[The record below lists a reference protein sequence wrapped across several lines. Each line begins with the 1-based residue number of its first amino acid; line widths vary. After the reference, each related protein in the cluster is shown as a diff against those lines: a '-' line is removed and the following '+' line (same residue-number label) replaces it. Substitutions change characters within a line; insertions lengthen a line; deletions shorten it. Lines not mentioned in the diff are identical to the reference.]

1 MNRVLLSGVVLLL
14 AGCTVGPDFERPA
27 PPMQS
32 GYDLATLP
40 AEERVKE
47 SGPRREAGALPADWW
62 RLLKS
67 PSLDQ
72 TERLALTGN
81 NTLIA
86 AKATLRQA
94 EQAIIAAQSAY
105 WPQVSL
111 SGGVQR
117 NGSGGF
123 TPQGGGTSSNFFSLG
138 PTVSYTAD
146 LFGATARAVEESR
159 AQADYQRMEL
169 AEAELTLAGGIATE
183 AIAIAG
189 ARLQISSAE
198 EILASDR
205 QNFILVQRQ
214 FTVGKAARADV
225 LTAQSQLVGDQS
237 QLAQLRQQLSVARHA
252 LAVLVSRSPADWA
265 PPDFT
270 MTDFTLP
277 PDLPVVLPSELVR
290 HRPDILAAE
299 AQLHS
304 ASAAIGVAQANFYP
318 TISLSAAVTQQSI
331 APGQLFDSIN
341 NLWSVG
347 ANISQTVYSGGLLDA
362 QKQSAVEAFQAQ
374 LATYEQTVV
383 VAFGQVAD
391 SLRALEHDAEQV
403 VAAQAALDIANQSL
417 ALQRSSF
424 AAGKT
429 SLLQLLT
436 AERSFAAA
444 RQSLAGSQVQQ
455 LQDVV
460 QFFLAMGG

>member
-1 MNRVLLSGVVLLL
+1 
-14 AGCTVGPDFERPA
+14 
-27 PPMQS
+27 
-32 GYDLATLP
+32 
-40 AEERVKE
+40 
-47 SGPRREAGALPADWW
+47 
-62 RLLKS
+62 
-67 PSLDQ
+67 
-72 TERLALTGN
+72 
-81 NTLIA
+81 
-86 AKATLRQA
+86 
-94 EQAIIAAQSAY
+94 
-105 WPQVSL
+105 
-111 SGGVQR
+111 
-117 NGSGGF
+117 
-123 TPQGGGTSSNFFSLG
+123 
-138 PTVSYTAD
+138 
-146 LFGATARAVEESR
+146 
-159 AQADYQRMEL
+159 
-169 AEAELTLAGGIATE
+169 
-183 AIAIAG
+183 
-189 ARLQISSAE
+189 
-198 EILASDR
+198 
-205 QNFILVQRQ
+205 
-214 FTVGKAARADV
+214 
-225 LTAQSQLVGDQS
+225 
-237 QLAQLRQQLSVARHA
+237 
-252 LAVLVSRSPADWA
+252 
-265 PPDFT
+265 
-270 MTDFTLP
+270 
-277 PDLPVVLPSELVR
+277 VVLPSELVR